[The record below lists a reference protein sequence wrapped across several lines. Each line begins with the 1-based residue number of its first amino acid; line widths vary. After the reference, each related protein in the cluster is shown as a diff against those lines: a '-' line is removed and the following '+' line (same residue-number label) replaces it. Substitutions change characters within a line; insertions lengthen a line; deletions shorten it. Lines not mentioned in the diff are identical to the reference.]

1 MTMNPSTRLSRRSS
15 IAAVSAST
23 SSSELARMRSNPAAC
38 ATSEIPRVA
47 RAKKGHVCRGLVAEQ
62 SGLWHTEEGFVAPPV

>member
-1 MTMNPSTRLSRRSS
+1 MNPSTRLSRRSS

-38 ATSEIPRVA
+38 ATSEMPRVA
-47 RAKKGHVCRGLVAEQ
+47 RAKKGFSMSPMTTPMV
-62 SGLWHTEEGFVAPPV
+62 FDFPVFMLFARALGR